1 VRLGS
6 VLPAA
11 LILVVATVP
20 ACHQAQKIREQA
32 LADSRL
38 VLFESIDGIR
48 LSGRAFGPD
57 DARAAVVLM
66 HMETADASSWF
77 DFADR
82 LGGLGYRAFTFDF
95 RGYCPGGD
103 AGCSKGKKDPAT
115 VWNDVAG
122 AVGLLQSEGIRRIAL
137 VGAGMGGT
145 ASLVV
150 ASQSGSAIDAV
161 VTLSAPGEIEGLV
174 AGPDALQTVSAAKL
188 FLAGNGDPG
197 AAQTALAF
205 YDESGQ
211 PKRVEILTTNDH
223 GTAIMEGSQGE
234 VAGNLIVDWLAR
246 YVPVA

>member
-1 VRLGS
+1 MRAPVRLGS

-66 HMETADASSWF
+66 HMETADASSW
-77 DFADR
+77 
-82 LGGLGYRAFTFDF
+82 FDF

-197 AAQTALAF
+197 AAQTAQAF